1 MKTLAALFTAASLL
15 AAASSAV
22 AADWL
27 PGRSRAVTYED
38 SADPSAPVVSY
49 AYGPRARATLGGD
62 LAFVS
67 LPGRRMDLRL
77 GGSALVAFE
86 NARGARVV
94 PEQTLESVVALG
106 AAWAFPGAA
115 NPLSRTLGTLELA
128 VTLGN
133 RSAHRVSAFEL
144 GDRIHTTDVPF
155 GAGGSYLGVELA
167 ARSLARS
174 PLVLTPRLGFRLF
187 TNLFPDLVGQRVASD
202 VVADELREGAEFMD
216 FLELDMRWIQNPRV
230 QPLFGLYTDAIFPHD
245 DSAHRR
251 WLGRFL
257 LGVAFP
263 GTAFELTPFVDGEL
277 GHGQGLL
284 VNRSEARL
292 GAGVRL
298 DAR

>member
-1 MKTLAALFTAASLL
+1 MKSLPALFVATALL
-15 AAASSAV
+15 STASSA
-22 AADWL
+22 AAAEWL
-27 PGRSRAVTYED
+27 PGRSRAVTHED

-62 LAFVS
+62 LAFVAFRD
-67 LPGRRMDLRL
+67 RRKDLRL
-77 GGSALVAFE
+77 GGSALLAFE
-86 NARGARVV
+86 NARSTRVV
-94 PEQTLESVVALG
+94 PDQTFTSAVELG
-106 AAWAFPGAA
+106 AAWAFPGATH
-115 NPLSRTLGTLELA
+115 PLSRTLGTLELA

-133 RSAHRVSAFEL
+133 RAAHRLSYFEL

-155 GAGGSYLGVELA
+155 GAGGSYLGLELA
-167 ARSLARS
+167 ARSLAHA

-202 VVADELREGAEFMD
+202 VVADGLREGAEFMD
-216 FLELDMRWIQNPRV
+216 FLELDARWVQSPRV
-230 QPLFGLYTDAIFPHD
+230 QPLLGLYTDAIFPHD

-257 LGVAFP
+257 LGVALP

-284 VNRSEARL
+284 VNRTEARL

>member
-1 MKTLAALFTAASLL
+1 VKTLVALGTAAWVL
-15 AAASSAV
+15 AAARGAG

-38 SADPSAPVVSY
+38 SAAPSVPVASY

-62 LAFVS
+62 VAFVA
-67 LPGRRMDLRL
+67 LRNRRMDFRL
-77 GGSALVAFE
+77 GGSALFAFE
-86 NARGARVV
+86 NARGARIV
-94 PEQTLESVVALG
+94 PDQTFESIVELG

-115 NPLSRTLGTLELA
+115 DPLSRTLGTLELA

-133 RSAHRVSAFEL
+133 RSAHRVSYFEL

-167 ARSLARS
+167 ARSFARA
-174 PLVLTPRLGFRLF
+174 PLVLTPRLGLRLF

-202 VVADELREGAEFMD
+202 VVADALREGAEFMG
-216 FLELDMRWIQNPRV
+216 FLELDARWVQNPRA
-230 QPLFGLYTDAIFPHD
+230 QPLLGLYTDAILPHD
-245 DSAHRR
+245 DSAHQR

-263 GTAFELTPFVDGEL
+263 GSALELTPFVDGEL

-284 VNRSEARL
+284 VNRTEARL